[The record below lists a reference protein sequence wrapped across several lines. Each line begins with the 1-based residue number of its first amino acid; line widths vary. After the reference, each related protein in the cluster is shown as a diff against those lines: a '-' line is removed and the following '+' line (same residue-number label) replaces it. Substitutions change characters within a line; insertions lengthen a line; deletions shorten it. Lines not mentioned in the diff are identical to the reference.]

1 VDFIFVKTINRGKCF
16 VLFCW
21 FFEAGSHF
29 IAQPGL
35 KLMIFLPQFPEG
47 YAKAGFNIIASLFL
61 KCHFDIFPFLLGL
74 DDVGSRSIVD
84 AIE

>member
-1 VDFIFVKTINRGKCF
+1 
-16 VLFCW
+16 
-21 FFEAGSHF
+21 
-29 IAQPGL
+29 
-35 KLMIFLPQFPEG
+35 MIFLPQFPEG